1 MSLINKTIWFIE
13 SHLDDDLTLAGLA
26 TEVDVS
32 APHLARVFA
41 QVTGLPVMR
50 YVWRRRL
57 ARAVKTLARGDQ
69 SILNVALDAGYASH
83 EAFTRAFRTE
93 FGLTPAMMQALGDPA
108 TLTIL
113 QPKEFHMDTPITLAP
128 PRMETC
134 GPRTFIG
141 LNAHYNH
148 KTKAGI
154 PQQWERFNM
163 ADPDI
168 ENSLGQA
175 AFGVIHNFT
184 DSGEWDYACAYEVSK
199 PGARPKGYT
208 AMSFP
213 ARTYAVFAT
222 GAHIATIGNVIDGA
236 MSWIAQSDYFFA
248 EGPTLERYG
257 PDFDPQ
263 SGNGGFE
270 VWAAVDPR

>member
-1 MSLINKTIWFIE
+1 MSLINKTIWYIE
-13 SHLDDDLTLAGLA
+13 SHLDDDLTLVGLGS
-26 TEVDVS
+26 EGGVS

-41 QVTGLPVMR
+41 QTTGLPVMR

-57 ARAVKTLARGDQ
+57 ARAVRALAQGDQ
-69 SILNVALDAGYASH
+69 TVLNVALDAGYASH
-83 EAFTRAFRTE
+83 EAFTRAFRAE

-113 QPKEFHMDTPITLAP
+113 QPKEFHMDTPVTLAP

-134 GPRTFIG
+134 GPRTFVG
-141 LNAHYNH
+141 LKAHYSH

-154 PQQWERFNM
+154 PQHWERFNA

-168 ENSLGQA
+168 ANTLGDA

-184 DSGEWDYACAYEVSK
+184 DDGEWDYACAYEVST
-199 PGARPKGYT
+199 PEAVPKGYAVMT
-208 AMSFP
+208 FP
-213 ARTYAVFAT
+213 ARTYAVFST
-222 GAHIATIGNVIDGA
+222 DGHIATIDKVIDGA
-236 MSWIAQSDYFFA
+236 MNWIALSNFVFA
-248 EGPTLERYG
+248 DGPTLERYG

-263 SGNGGFE
+263 TGNGGFE
-270 VWAAVDPR
+270 VWAAVEPR